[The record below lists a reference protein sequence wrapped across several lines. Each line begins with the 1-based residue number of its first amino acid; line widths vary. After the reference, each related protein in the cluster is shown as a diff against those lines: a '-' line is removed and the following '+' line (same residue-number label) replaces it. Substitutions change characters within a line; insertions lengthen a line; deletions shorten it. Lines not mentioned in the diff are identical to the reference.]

1 MQATLHFASK
11 NKRRGGSFSEAKIV
25 GDTCQN
31 FGPKGQN

>member
-1 MQATLHFASK
+1 MKVTLHFASK
-11 NKRRGGSFSEAKIV
+11 NKKGGLFSEAKIV